1 MGNLKHKVLKQL
13 YKLLILNNDR
23 AGTKILAC
31 GFTIFLALSLPSPQ
45 TLKLELYE
53 NKLLISTF
61 KKNKENKESEGK
73 WKELLR
79 NLTE

>member
-1 MGNLKHKVLKQL
+1 MGNLKAEVLKRL

-31 GFTIFLALSLPSPQ
+31 GFIFSLALSLPSPQ

-61 KKNKENKESEGK
+61 KKNEENKETEGK
-73 WKELLR
+73 WEELLR